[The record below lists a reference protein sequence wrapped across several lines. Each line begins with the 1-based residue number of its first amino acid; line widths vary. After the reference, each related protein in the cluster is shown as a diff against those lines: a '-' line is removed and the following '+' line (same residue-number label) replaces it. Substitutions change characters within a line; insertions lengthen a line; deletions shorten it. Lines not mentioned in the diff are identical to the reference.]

1 MDDSFISSM
10 FNRVSSSLIDAADSQ
25 ISQNYKRNFNSFS
38 MLENALEFLN
48 LSLRVQESNNMKNIK
63 FTA

>member
-25 ISQNYKRNFNSFS
+25 ISQNYKRNCNSFS

-48 LSLRVQESNNMKNIK
+48 LSLRVQ
-63 FTA
+63 